1 MLEKPLIIEDAD
13 VVSRC
18 RSITKPGSYSILP
31 RANRVLSTIPGFKG
45 TSAQVLV
52 APPLAVRFVEYELLV
67 QPDGGT
73 EKTICQEYEQ
83 FLYVLEGGIEFK
95 FGGKSTHFTK
105 GGYAWLPPRSEF
117 SFVNKTD
124 STSRVLWLRRKYVE
138 VPGLSVPAPIISSE
152 QAVKA
157 FPEDTY
163 MEQHLI
169 PYENP
174 AFDLGINLLNFNP
187 GVYFGGVESH
197 IMEHGM
203 YQLAGRGIYWLNG
216 DYHEIRTDDFIYMAP
231 FCPQFFYATGWE
243 GSRYLIYKDVNRDY
257 SVDL

>member
-1 MLEKPLIIEDAD
+1 MQEKPLIIEDAD

-18 RSITKPGSYSILP
+18 RAITKPGSYSILP
-31 RANRVLSTIPGFKG
+31 RSNRVLSTIPGLKG

-52 APPLAVRFVEYELLV
+52 APPLAVRFVEHELLV
-67 QPDGGT
+67 QPGGGT
-73 EKTICQEYEQ
+73 ESSLCQEFEQ
-83 FLYVLEGGIEFK
+83 FLYVLEGSLDFK
-95 FGGKSTHFTK
+95 FSGKTTRFEK
-105 GGYAWLPPRSEF
+105 GGYAWLPPMSDFAF
-117 SFVNKTD
+117 SNPGESV
-124 STSRVLWLRRKYVE
+124 SRVLWLRRKYMPA
-138 VPGLSVPAPIISSE
+138 PGLSVPAPIISRE
-152 QAVKA
+152 QDVAA

-187 GVYFGGVESH
+187 GVYFGAPESH

-216 DYHEIRTDDFIYMAP
+216 DYHEIQANDFIYMAP
-231 FCPQFFYATGWE
+231 YCPQFFYATGWE

-257 SVDL
+257 TNNL